1 VENSFFFLTR
11 IPNINI
17 LILWWKVVKSG
28 GNVLDFSGKHY
39 KSLDAKGRIII
50 PAPFRE
56 ILSSKHSSKLII
68 TNEVF
73 DKCLCAYTSDIWQQL
88 VDRVNGLP
96 QTSDAVKYYMR
107 RVIGS
112 AVESEIDRQGRM
124 LLTPALR
131 LDSGL
136 NGDVV
141 LLGLGNRIEI
151 WDKTELEGVADP
163 SKIDAEAF
171 KSEFSKLG
179 L

>member
-1 VENSFFFLTR
+1 VS
-11 IPNINI
+11 
-17 LILWWKVVKSG
+17 
-28 GNVLDFSGKHY
+28 DFSGKHY
-39 KSLDAKGRIII
+39 KSLDTKGRLII

-56 ILSSKHSSKLII
+56 ILSSNHSSKLII

-73 DKCLCAYTSDIWQQL
+73 DKCLCAYAVDEWQQL
-88 VDRVNGLP
+88 IDRVSQLP

-112 AVESEIDRQGRM
+112 AVESEIDKQGRV
-124 LLTPALR
+124 LVSPALR
-131 LDSGL
+131 VDSGL
-136 NGDVV
+136 NGEVV

-163 SKIDAEAF
+163 SKIDTKAF
-171 KSEFSKLG
+171 KEEFANLG

>member
-1 VENSFFFLTR
+1 MS
-11 IPNINI
+11 
-17 LILWWKVVKSG
+17 
-28 GNVLDFSGKHY
+28 DFSGKHY
-39 KSLDAKGRIII
+39 KSLDVKGRLII

-56 ILSSKHSSKLII
+56 ILSSNHSSKLII

-73 DKCLCAYTSDIWQQL
+73 DKCLCAYAVDEWQQL
-88 VDRVNGLP
+88 IDRVSQLP

-112 AVESEIDRQGRM
+112 AVECEIDKQGRV
-124 LLTPALR
+124 LVAPALR
-131 LDSGL
+131 VDSGL
-136 NGDVV
+136 NGEVV

-163 SKIDAEAF
+163 SKIDTKAF
-171 KSEFSKLG
+171 KEEFADLG